1 MEDDDMPDKFQNSA
15 DSASAPATAPYAI
28 QPDDVVPLPSI
39 PRGIYVG
46 GGGTLVLRGVE
57 GSEDVAYR
65 NLPDA
70 SYVAVRALYVRAT
83 GTTATNLIAEA

>member
-1 MEDDDMPDKFQNSA
+1 MPDKFQNSS
-15 DSASAPATAPYAI
+15 DSASAPATAPYSI
-28 QPDDVVPLPSI
+28 QPDDTAPLPSI

-46 GGGTLVLRGVE
+46 GGGTLVLRGIE

-83 GTTATNLIAEA
+83 GTTATHLIAEA

>member
-1 MEDDDMPDKFQNSA
+1 MADKFQNSA
-15 DSASAPATAPYAI
+15 DSPSAPATAPYSI
-28 QPDDVVPLPSI
+28 QPDDLAPLPSV
-39 PRGIYVG
+39 PRGIYIG

-57 GSEDVAYR
+57 GSEDVTYR

>member
-1 MEDDDMPDKFQNSA
+1 MPDKFQNNV
-15 DSASAPATAPYAI
+15 DSVSAPATAPYAI
-28 QPDDVVPLPSI
+28 QPDDLVPLPSI